1 MTVTTTTRHAVAA
14 QTRAELVLTL
24 RRGESLLVSFAIP
37 IGVLVFFSKVDA
49 ITTDFKDPVDF
60 LVPGVL
66 ALAVM
71 STAMVS
77 LAIATGYER
86 RYGVLKRLGS
96 TPLSRGGLLAAKT
109 ANVIAIEIVQAVVII
124 VTGIALGWEL
134 TGGVV
139 LAAVF
144 LLLGTIAFAGIGMLM
159 AGTLRAEATLATA
172 NGVFLVLLF
181 IGGMAYPLD
190 KLPTVLE
197 EIAKVLPAAALSE
210 SVRGALTPGVDVPGW
225 SIVVLALW
233 AIGAPLL
240 AARFFRWEE

>member
-1 MTVTTTTRHAVAA
+1 MSTGQAVAA

-24 RRGESLLVSFAIP
+24 RRGESLLGSFAIP
-37 IGVLVFFSKVDA
+37 IGILVFFSKVDA

-109 ANVIAIEIVQAVVII
+109 ANVIAIEIVQAVVIVI
-124 VTGIALGWEL
+124 TGIALGWEL

-139 LAAVF
+139 LAALF

-210 SVRGALTPGVDVPGW
+210 SVRGALTPGVGGPGW